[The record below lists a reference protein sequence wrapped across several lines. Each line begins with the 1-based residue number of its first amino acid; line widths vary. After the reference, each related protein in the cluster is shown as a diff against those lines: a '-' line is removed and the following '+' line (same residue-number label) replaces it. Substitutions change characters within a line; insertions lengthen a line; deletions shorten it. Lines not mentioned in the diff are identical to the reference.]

1 MSKTLVEITLNGDAY
16 QVPVTERDT
25 LQEVVRNTLQLT
37 GTKRGCVSGS
47 CGVCTVIDEAGRA
60 VFSCLTLALDCDG
73 RAYTTIEG
81 IAEGGELHPVQKAFL
96 EYGAVQCGYCTP
108 GLLMTAKALYD
119 SNTEPSEDEVNEA
132 LAGILCRCT
141 GHIKVREAMLNA
153 WRYAQEEG
161 FGGEKFEG
169 EKADG
174 A

>member
-1 MSKTLVEITLNGDAY
+1 MSKTLVEITLNGDAH
-16 QVPVTERDT
+16 QIPVTERDT

-47 CGVCTVIDEAGRA
+47 CGVCTVIDEDGRA

-73 RAYTTIEG
+73 RSYTTIEG

-119 SNTEPSEDEVNEA
+119 SNAEPSEDEVNEA

-153 WRYAQEEG
+153 WRYAQGEK
-161 FGGEKFEG
+161 FGGEKS
-169 EKADG
+169 DG